1 MFSGIV
7 KGTGRVSKVTSKKD
21 CVSIEIIPPNNFNTR
36 LKKGASVSVDGVCLT
51 SLDTGKTKLKFDV
64 IDETLARTNLKLL
77 KKNSLVNLERSI
89 TASTEIG
96 GHLMSGHIHFTG
108 KVKEI
113 ISKEN
118 TKDFI
123 IGFPKKFKQYILEKG
138 YIGVNGCSLTI
149 GKVKNNSFNLHLI
162 PETLSITNLNNLIK
176 GDLVNIEIDQNTIT
190 IVKTVKNYLTAQKSW

>member
-7 KGTGRVSKVTSKKD
+7 KGTGKVSKVTSKKD
-21 CVSIEIIPPNNFNTR
+21 CVSIEIIPPKNFNTR

-51 SLDTGKTKLKFDV
+51 SVDTGKTKLKFDV
-64 IDETLARTNLKLL
+64 IDETLERTNLKLV

-108 KVKEI
+108 KVNEI

-162 PETLSITNLNNLIK
+162 PETLSITNLKDLVK

-190 IVKTVKNYLTAQKSW
+190 IVETVKNYLTAQKSR

>member
-7 KGTGRVSKVTSKKD
+7 KGTGKVSKVTSKKD

-51 SLDTGKTKLKFDV
+51 SVDTGKTKLKFDV
-64 IDETLARTNLKLL
+64 IDETLERTNLKLV

-108 KVKEI
+108 KVNEI
-113 ISKEN
+113 ISREN
-118 TKDFI
+118 TKDLI

-162 PETLSITNLNNLIK
+162 PETLSITNLKDLVK
-176 GDLVNIEIDQNTIT
+176 GDLVNIEIDQNTIA
-190 IVKTVKNYLTAQKSW
+190 IVETVKNYLTAQKSR